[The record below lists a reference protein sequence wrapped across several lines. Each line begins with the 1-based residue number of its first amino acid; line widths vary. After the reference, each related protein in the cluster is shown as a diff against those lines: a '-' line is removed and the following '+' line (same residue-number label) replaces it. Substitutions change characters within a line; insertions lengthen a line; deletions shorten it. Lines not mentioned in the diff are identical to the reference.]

1 MQGNRQTYAQLHPTP
16 IHHRHNTGSGKRDA
30 PARKPNAFMIHHD
43 LQRLGDILIIIKRL
57 THAHDDDIGKM
68 ARRAILGAWP
78 FTIGI
83 ARGDEL
89 ANDFRRAQIA
99 HQGLRAG
106 VAKAAG
112 KRATNLR

>member
-1 MQGNRQTYAQLHPTP
+1 
-16 IHHRHNTGSGKRDA
+16 
-30 PARKPNAFMIHHD
+30 MIHHN
-43 LQRLGDILIIIKRL
+43 LQRLGDILIIIERL
-57 THAHDDDIGKM
+57 THAHDDNIGKM

-83 ARGDEL
+83 ARCDEL
-89 ANDFRRAQIA
+89 ADDFRRAQIA

-112 KRATNLR
+112 KRAANLR

>member
-1 MQGNRQTYAQLHPTP
+1 
-16 IHHRHNTGSGKRDA
+16 
-30 PARKPNAFMIHHD
+30 MIHHD
-43 LQRLGDILIIIKRL
+43 LQRLGDILIIIERL
-57 THAHDDDIGKM
+57 THAHDDDVGKM

-83 ARGDEL
+83 ARRDEL
-89 ANDFRRAQIA
+89 ADDFRRSQIA

-112 KRATNLR
+112 QRAANLG